1 MTAVLIKEVKFRTDT
16 RTVKTQR
23 QRRAK
28 EESHV
33 STEVEIREM
42 LL

>member
-1 MTAVLIKEVKFRTDT
+1 MTGVLIKEGKFRTDT
-16 RTVKTQR
+16 PTVKTQR

-28 EESHV
+28 EENYG